1 MAEICPARG
10 TQKATEIETE
20 IEIET
25 GIEIGTATEIGIE
38 TEIGIGT
45 GIGIAGTGM
54 QQIDTEI
61 VKRRRKENKTKVG
74 HLILHI
80 LWQPSYKYP
89 FLQQRRI
96 WPT

>member
-1 MAEICPARG
+1 
-10 TQKATEIETE
+10 
-20 IEIET
+20 
-25 GIEIGTATEIGIE
+25 
-38 TEIGIGT
+38 
-45 GIGIAGTGM
+45 
-54 QQIDTEI
+54 